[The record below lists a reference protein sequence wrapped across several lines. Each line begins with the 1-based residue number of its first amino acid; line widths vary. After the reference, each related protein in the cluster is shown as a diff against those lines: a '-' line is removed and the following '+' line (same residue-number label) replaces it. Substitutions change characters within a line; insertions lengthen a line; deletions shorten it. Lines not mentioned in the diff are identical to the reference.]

1 MEEKFKKMKMNTK
14 VFSKKNLSEQNLKN
28 IVDYL
33 NESQVIAFPTETVY
47 GLGAHMFKEEAIK
60 KIYALK
66 KRDKNKALIIH
77 LGAIE
82 DVKKVAIEIPNDF
95 YVLANRFFPGP
106 LTIILKK
113 NPEISSLISSDSTI
127 ALRMPDNLY
136 TQKIINLLG
145 SPIVGTSANIS
156 NHKSPVSAKI
166 VLDAFLNKIPAVI
179 DTGECELKIPST
191 IISLV
196 DKPYKILRTGSISK
210 DQIDKVLKNS

>member
-1 MEEKFKKMKMNTK
+1 MNTK
-14 VFSKKNLSEQNLKN
+14 IFSKKDLCEQNLKN
-28 IVDYL
+28 IVGYL
-33 NESQVIAFPTETVY
+33 SESQVIAFPTETVY

-66 KRDKNKALIIH
+66 KRDKNKALIVH
-77 LGAIE
+77 LGSIE
-82 DVKKVAIEIPNDF
+82 DVKRVAIEIPNDF
-95 YVLANRFFPGP
+95 YTLASRFFPGP

-127 ALRMPDNLY
+127 ALRMPDNYY
-136 TQKIINLLG
+136 TQKLINLLG

-156 NHKSPVSAKI
+156 NQKSPVSAKMVI
-166 VLDAFLNKIPAVI
+166 DAFFNKISAII
-179 DTGECELKIPST
+179 DTGECSLKIPST

-210 DQIDKVLKNS
+210 DQIDKALKNS

>member
-1 MEEKFKKMKMNTK
+1 MKMNTK
-14 VFSKKNLSEQNLKN
+14 VFSKKDLCEQNLKN
-28 IVDYL
+28 IAGYL
-33 NESQVIAFPTETVY
+33 SESQVIAFPTETVY

-66 KRDKNKALIIH
+66 KRDKNKALIVH
-77 LGAIE
+77 LGSIE
-82 DVKKVAIEIPNDF
+82 DVKRVAIEIPNDF
-95 YVLANRFFPGP
+95 YTLASRFFPGP

-127 ALRMPDNLY
+127 ALRMPDNYY
-136 TQKIINLLG
+136 TQKLINLLG

-156 NHKSPVSAKI
+156 NQKSPVSAKMVI
-166 VLDAFLNKIPAVI
+166 DAFFNKISAII
-179 DTGECELKIPST
+179 DTGECSLKIPST

-210 DQIDKVLKNS
+210 DQIDKALKK

>member
-1 MEEKFKKMKMNTK
+1 MKMNTK
-14 VFSKKNLSEQNLKN
+14 VFSKKDLTYQNLKN

-33 NESQVIAFPTETVY
+33 EDSQVVAFPTETVY
-47 GLGAHMFKEEAIK
+47 GLGAHMFKEDAIK

-66 KRDKNKALIIH
+66 KRDKNKALIVH
-77 LGAIE
+77 LGSIE
-82 DVKKVAIEIPNDF
+82 DVKRVAIEIPNDF
-95 YVLANRFFPGP
+95 YTLANRFFPGP

-156 NHKSPVSAKI
+156 NQKSPVSAKM
-166 VLDAFLNKIPAVI
+166 VLDAFINKIPAIV

-196 DKPYKILRTGSISK
+196 EKPYKILRTGSISK
-210 DQIDKVLKNS
+210 DQIDIALKNS

>member
-1 MEEKFKKMKMNTK
+1 MKMNTK
-14 VFSKKNLSEQNLKN
+14 VFSKKDLTYQNLKN

-33 NESQVIAFPTETVY
+33 EDSQVVAFPTETVY
-47 GLGAHMFKEEAIK
+47 GLGAHMFKEDAIK

-66 KRDKNKALIIH
+66 KRDKNKALIVH
-77 LGAIE
+77 LGSIE
-82 DVKKVAIEIPNDF
+82 DVKRVAIEIPNDF
-95 YVLANRFFPGP
+95 YTLASRFFPGP

-156 NHKSPVSAKI
+156 NQKSPVSAKM
-166 VLDAFLNKIPAVI
+166 VLDAFINKIPAIV

-196 DKPYKILRTGSISK
+196 EKPYKILRTGSISK
-210 DQIDKVLKNS
+210 DQIDIALKNS